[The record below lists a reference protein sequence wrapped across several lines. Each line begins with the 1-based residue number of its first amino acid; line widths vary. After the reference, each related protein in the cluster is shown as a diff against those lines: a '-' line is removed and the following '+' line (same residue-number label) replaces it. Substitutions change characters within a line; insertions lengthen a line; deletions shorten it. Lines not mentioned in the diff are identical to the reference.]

1 MAINERSSFIMTS
14 QSILFIELVSVFIGI
29 SLFLWL
35 LVQVLLQ
42 RKLLGK
48 YLAKHKEFN
57 KDENVFDKVER
68 FLPSVASNDADSIE
82 RKFYSAGLYE
92 SKYAHLYMPVKYLTA
107 AIGSGFIYLLLGED
121 SSMTTQVA
129 LMCIWLVVCI
139 SIPDAILSSRKKA
152 LEEKLSSQLPYLL
165 DLLAMCVHTGMTIE
179 SSLNYLAKEMQ
190 GFDKD
195 LAHMIARTNDRANII
210 GLEPA
215 LDELYVRVPTNEM
228 RSFVMTLKQS
238 LHYGSSIY
246 EILNTLAADIRSVRL
261 LSLEEKVG
269 KLAAKMSVPLILFIM
284 IPVVILI
291 AAPGVMRMM
300 SGVY

>member
-1 MAINERSSFIMTS
+1 MNS
-14 QSILFIELVSVFIGI
+14 QTILFIELVSVFIGI

-35 LVQVLLQ
+35 LVQILLQ

-57 KDENVFDKVER
+57 KDDNVFDKVER
-68 FLPSVASNDADSIE
+68 FLPSVTSNDADSIE

-107 AIGSGFIYLLLGED
+107 AIGSGIIYLLLGKD

-152 LEEKLSSQLPYLL
+152 LEEKLSGQLPYLL

-179 SSLNYLAKEMQ
+179 SSLSYLAKEMQ

-195 LAHMIARTNDRANII
+195 LAHMIARTNDRANIV

-300 SGVY
+300 TGVY

>member
-1 MAINERSSFIMTS
+1 MVIDERSSFIMSS
-14 QSILFIELVSVFIGI
+14 QTILFIELVSVFIGI

-57 KDENVFDKVER
+57 KDDNVFDKVER

-92 SKYAHLYMPVKYLTA
+92 SKYAHLYMPIKYLSA
-107 AIGSGFIYLLLGED
+107 AIGSGIIYLLLGKD

-152 LEEKLSSQLPYLL
+152 LEEKLSGQLPYLL

-179 SSLNYLAKEMQ
+179 SSLSYLAKEMQ

-195 LAHMIARTNDRANII
+195 LAHMIARTNDRANIV
-210 GLEPA
+210 GLETA
-215 LDELYVRVPTNEM
+215 LDELYLRVPTNEM

-300 SGVY
+300 TGVY